1 MALLVTGGT
10 GTVGSQL
17 LKRLSTQSADVRA
30 LTRDTAKAAFPDG
43 VVPVAGDMMDVE
55 SMRSA
60 LAGVRTLFLLNAVVP
75 QELTQAM
82 LTLKLAQEAGILGG
96 AVVSQGN
103 GGFADPI
110 EPGQDLRAGQTLNG
124 LPEEVLQHANI
135 LILPLEG
142 LLGGRGIG
150 RVHGW

>member
-1 MALLVTGGT
+1 MGGEDWLDVEVFEDLAEFPGGEAAVLQLADRLGDGFAHGLGVLGADAL
-10 GTVGSQL
+10 
-17 LKRLSTQSADVRA
+17 A
-30 LTRDTAKAAFPDG
+30 DG
-43 VVPVAGDMMDVE
+43 VD
-55 SMRSA
+55 
-60 LAGVRTLFLLNAVVP
+60 AGVLLGQVV
-75 QELTQAM
+75 QVEIDGEGADQLAQRGNIERVEE
-82 LTLKLAQEAGILGG
+82 LAQEAGILGG

-110 EPGQDLRAGQTLNG
+110 EPGQDLRAGQTLDG